1 MKIANDILIPEL
13 ARLLAEGKEVRFTP
27 SGVSM
32 RPFIEGDRDSV
43 VLSPIV
49 GQPRVGDILLVRIE
63 NNSQLSTL
71 NSQFSTLNSQIS
83 NLHTASADRSRPCR
97 DKNSQF
103 STLNSQFSTPT
114 YVLHRLIR
122 IEGETFVLQGD
133 GNLMGEETCTRE
145 GLIGRVT
152 AIESPSG
159 HRKPLTR
166 GRLWHFL
173 FPLRR
178 WLLKIYRHSL
188 LKWCY

>member
-49 GQPRVGDILLVRIE
+49 SRPRVGDILLVRIE
-63 NNSQLSTL
+63 NKSQLSTPK
-71 NSQFSTLNSQIS
+71 SQL
-83 NLHTASADRSRPCR
+83 
-97 DKNSQF
+97 
-103 STLNSQFSTPT
+103 STPT

-159 HRKPLTR
+159 RRKPLTR

>member
-43 VLSPIV
+43 ILSPIV
-49 GQPRVGDILLVRIE
+49 SRPKVGDILLVRIE
-63 NNSQLSTL
+63 NKSQL
-71 NSQFSTLNSQIS
+71 
-83 NLHTASADRSRPCR
+83 
-97 DKNSQF
+97 
-103 STLNSQFSTPT
+103 STPT

-159 HRKPLTR
+159 RRKPLTR

-173 FPLRR
+173 FPVRK